1 MTVIFSTGY
10 TLPVGDKPL
19 KHARIAHSRN
29 WLAGGTAVAS
39 TTAAAYSVNAPL
51 NSLTYERWK
60 PTAVPA
66 TWEYNHGG
74 AATADYAAVA
84 GHTMAG
90 CTIRFERWT
99 GAAWAAL
106 TPDTVLADNSPILA
120 IFSPVSGQRWRLNVL
135 SGPIPTVAVVRFGAA
150 LQMERPFFGGHTP
163 IDFGRQTVLRS
174 NQSETGQYLGRTKQ
188 RTVLTTSYSWQHLSE
203 AWVNAN
209 WKTLQLAIEA
219 EPFWIAW
226 RPLQSGQVGYC
237 QTDAVPPAQYMGIQA
252 LMSAEISVRGLAYD

>member
-10 TLPVGDKPL
+10 ALPSGDMPL
-19 KHARIAHSRN
+19 KHARICHSLN
-29 WLAGGTAVAS
+29 WLDGGTAAAS
-39 TTAAAYSVNAPL
+39 TTDADYFETGPL
-51 NSLTYERWK
+51 TSMTNERWK

-66 TWEYNHGG
+66 TWEYNHGS
-74 AATADYAAVA
+74 AADADYAAIA
-84 GHTMAG
+84 GHTLAG

-106 TPDTVLADNSPILA
+106 SPDTLIADNSPILS
-120 IFSPVSGQRWRLNVL
+120 IVPPVSGQVWRLNVL
-135 SGPIPTVAVVRFGAA
+135 SGPIPTVGVVRFGLA
-150 LQMERPFFGGHTP
+150 LQMERPFFAGHTP

-174 NQSETGQYLGRTKQ
+174 NQSETGQYLGRTMQ
-188 RTVLTTSYSWQHLSE
+188 RTVLTTSYSWQHLTE

-226 RPLQSGQVGYC
+226 RPAESGSVGYC
-237 QTDAVPPAQYMGIQA
+237 QTDAVPVPQYMGIRS
-252 LMSAEISVRGLAYD
+252 LMSAEMSVRGLAYD